1 MAFFNYIF
9 QLLIVFVGSAYLMPF
24 DKDIKREIHKFR
36 WSSGTAFK
44 PDVCAMVF
52 VPPRHLNTTLEIQR
66 WSHAT
71 SEYLLIFFSRL
82 VENKHKA
89 ICLDHIYYGAVA
101 ENEREATCR
110 TNSTLFVL
118 IGNPGVIWHPES
130 NQCVVTKLVTKRMSN
145 GSIGVEG
152 KIVIF
157 FLFCSFLNSRTC
169 VGGETY

>member
-24 DKDIKREIHKFR
+24 DKDIKHETHKFR
-36 WSSGTAFK
+36 WATGTDLKQDICA
-44 PDVCAMVF
+44 DVLA
-52 VPPRHLNTTLEIQR
+52 PPHQLNTTLEIQR
-66 WSHAT
+66 WNHAT
-71 SEYLLIFFSRL
+71 REYFFYFFSRL

-89 ICLDHIYYGAVA
+89 ICLDYIFYGAVT
-101 ENEREATCR
+101 EGEEEATCR
-110 TNSTLFVL
+110 TNKTLFVL